1 MRASALAAKK
11 GGTSWGQI
19 ALGTFGTFWIIAMI
33 APVLLIIAV
42 SFNPQHIV
50 FPPEG
55 FTMDW
60 YLKALTAD
68 NFVRAFFLSVQ
79 VGLVAAAVSSVV
91 ALMAAIALVRYRF
104 RAKALLTQIL
114 MSPLLI
120 PTVVI
125 GLAIYQFAIF
135 MGIGRSFWALVIGH
149 IIITLPFPLRTI
161 MATLHGVDT
170 SLEEAAI
177 MLGEHPVR
185 AFFKITFPLVKMGI
199 AGGALL
205 SFIVSW
211 NNYPLSIFLSTSEFA
226 PLPVEIFFYLQW
238 QFEPLI
244 AAVSTITIIFSII
257 LIFTVE
263 RVVGLSAFAR

>member
-1 MRASALAAKK
+1 MAAFRKPRDPGRLALSAFGAFWVLVMVAPILVIVAA
-11 GGTSWGQI
+11 
-19 ALGTFGTFWIIAMI
+19 
-33 APVLLIIAV
+33 
-42 SFNPQHIV
+42 SFNPRHIV

-55 FTMDW
+55 FTLAW
-60 YLKALTAD
+60 YGKALGSE
-68 NFVRAFFLSVQ
+68 NFVRAFLLSVKIG
-79 VGLVAAAVSSVV
+79 VVAAAASAAV
-91 ALMAAIALVRYRF
+91 ALCAAVAIVRYPF
-104 RAKALLTQIL
+104 RGKEAIVQAL

-125 GLAIYQFAIF
+125 GLAIYQAAI
-135 MGIGRSFWALVIGH
+135 MVGIGRSFLALVIGH
-149 IIITLPFPLRTI
+149 VIIAFPFPLRTI
-161 MATLHGVDT
+161 MANLQGTDP

-185 AFFKITFPLVKMGI
+185 AFFKVTFPQVRMGV

-211 NNYPLSIFLSTSEFA
+211 NNYPLSIFLSTPEFA

-244 AAVSTITIIFSII
+244 AAVSSITIVFSIL
-257 LIFTVE
+257 LIFAVE
-263 RVVGLSAFAR
+263 RMIGLSAFTR

>member
-1 MRASALAAKK
+1 MYADSGFRSPARIALA
-11 GGTSWGQI
+11 I
-19 ALGTFGTFWIIAMI
+19 FGLFWIAVMI
-33 APVLLIIAV
+33 APIVVIVAS
-42 SFNPQHIV
+42 SFNPRHIV

-55 FTMDW
+55 FTLDW
-60 YLKALTAD
+60 YKRAFAAD
-68 NFVRAFFLSVQ
+68 NFVRAFFLSIQ
-79 VGLVAAAVSSVV
+79 IGIVAAAVSAGV
-91 ALMAAIALVRYRF
+91 ALCAAMAIVRYPF
-104 RAKALLTQIL
+104 RGKGVVTQFL

-125 GLAIYQFAIF
+125 GLAIYQAAITV
-135 MGIGRSFWALVIGH
+135 GIGRSFLALTIGH

-161 MATLHGVDT
+161 MANLQNTDP

-185 AFFKITFPLVKMGI
+185 AFFKITFPQVRMGV

-211 NNYPLSIFLSTSEFA
+211 NNYPLSIFLSTPEFA

-244 AAVSTITIIFSII
+244 AAVSTITILFSIL
-257 LIFTVE
+257 LIFAVE
-263 RVVGLSAFAR
+263 RMVGLSAFTK

>member
-1 MRASALAAKK
+1 MIAIVRSIDWGRVALAA
-11 GGTSWGQI
+11 
-19 ALGTFGTFWIIAMI
+19 FGSFWIAAMV

-50 FPPEG
+50 MPPDG
-55 FTMDW
+55 FTLDW
-60 YLKALTAD
+60 YGKALTAG
-68 NFVRAFFLSVQ
+68 NFVKAFVLSVQ
-79 VGLVAAAVSSVV
+79 VGVVAAAVSSAL
-91 ALMAAIALVRYRF
+91 ALMAAIAIVRYSF
-104 RAKALLTQIL
+104 PAKAIVTQIL

-125 GLAIYQFAIF
+125 GLAIYQFAILI
-135 MGIGRSFWALVIGH
+135 GVGRSFWALVAGH

-161 MATLHGVDT
+161 MATLQGVDT

-185 AFFKITFPLVKMGI
+185 AFFKITFPLVKMGV

-211 NNYPLSIFLSTSEFA
+211 NNYPLSIFLSTSDFA

-244 AAVSTITIIFSII
+244 AAVSTVTIVFSII
-257 LIFTVE
+257 LIFAVE
-263 RVVGLSAFAR
+263 RIVGLSAFTR

>member
-1 MRASALAAKK
+1 
-11 GGTSWGQI
+11 
-19 ALGTFGTFWIIAMI
+19 
-33 APVLLIIAV
+33 
-42 SFNPQHIV
+42 
-50 FPPEG
+50 
-55 FTMDW
+55 
-60 YLKALTAD
+60 
-68 NFVRAFFLSVQ
+68 VRAFLLSIQIGV
-79 VGLVAAAVSSVV
+79 VSAAVSAGV
-91 ALMAAIALVRYRF
+91 ALCAAMAIVRHPF
-104 RAKALLTQIL
+104 RGKGVVTQLL

-125 GLAIYQFAIF
+125 GLAIYQAAI
-135 MGIGRSFWALVIGH
+135 MIGIGRSFLALTIGH

-161 MATLHGVDT
+161 MANLQNTDP

-185 AFFKITFPLVKMGI
+185 AFFKITFPQVRMGV

-211 NNYPLSIFLSTSEFA
+211 NNYPLSIFLSTPEFA

-244 AAVSTITIIFSII
+244 AAVSTITILFSIL
-257 LIFTVE
+257 LIFAVE
-263 RVVGLSAFAR
+263 RMIGLSAFTK

>member
-1 MRASALAAKK
+1 MHDDI
-11 GGTSWGQI
+11 QI
-19 ALGTFGTFWIIAMI
+19 GI
-33 APVLLIIAV
+33 
-42 SFNPQHIV
+42 
-50 FPPEG
+50 
-55 FTMDW
+55 
-60 YLKALTAD
+60 
-68 NFVRAFFLSVQ
+68 
-79 VGLVAAAVSSVV
+79 VAAAVSAGV
-91 ALMAAIALVRYRF
+91 ALCAAMAIVRYPF
-104 RAKALLTQIL
+104 RGKGVVTQFL

-125 GLAIYQFAIF
+125 GLAIYQAAITV
-135 MGIGRSFWALVIGH
+135 GIGRSFLALTIGH

-161 MATLHGVDT
+161 MANLQNTDP

-185 AFFKITFPLVKMGI
+185 AFFKITFPQVRMGV

-211 NNYPLSIFLSTSEFA
+211 NNYPLSIFLSTPEFA

-244 AAVSTITIIFSII
+244 AAVSTITILFSIL
-257 LIFTVE
+257 LIFAVE
-263 RVVGLSAFAR
+263 RMVGLSAFTR

>member
-1 MRASALAAKK
+1 
-11 GGTSWGQI
+11 
-19 ALGTFGTFWIIAMI
+19 
-33 APVLLIIAV
+33 
-42 SFNPQHIV
+42 
-50 FPPEG
+50 
-55 FTMDW
+55 
-60 YLKALTAD
+60 
-68 NFVRAFFLSVQ
+68 
-79 VGLVAAAVSSVV
+79 VV
-91 ALMAAIALVRYRF
+91 
-104 RAKALLTQIL
+104 TQLL

-125 GLAIYQFAIF
+125 GLAIYQAAI
-135 MGIGRSFWALVIGH
+135 MIGIGRSFLALTIGH

-161 MATLHGVDT
+161 MANLQNTDP

-185 AFFKITFPLVKMGI
+185 AFFKITFPQVRMGV

-211 NNYPLSIFLSTSEFA
+211 NNYPLSIFLSTPEFA

-244 AAVSTITIIFSII
+244 AAVSTITILFSIL
-257 LIFTVE
+257 LIFAVE
-263 RVVGLSAFAR
+263 RMIGLSAFTK

>member
-1 MRASALAAKK
+1 MAIERRSGDVGAGRL
-11 GGTSWGQI
+11 
-19 ALGTFGTFWIIAMI
+19 ALGAFGTFWLLVLI
-33 APVLLIIAV
+33 APVLVILAV
-42 SFNPQHIV
+42 SFNPRHLV

-55 FTMDW
+55 FSLQW
-60 YLKALTAD
+60 YGKALSAE
-68 NFVRAFFLSVQ
+68 NFVRAFLLSIQIGVVASLASAA
-79 VGLVAAAVSSVV
+79 VGLAAAV
-91 ALMAAIALVRYRF
+91 ALIRYPF
-104 RAKALLTQIL
+104 RGRGFVMQLL

-125 GLAIYQFAIF
+125 GLAIYQAAAVA
-135 MGIGRSFWALVIGH
+135 GLGRSFLALTIGH

-161 MATLHGVDT
+161 MATLQGADA
-170 SLEEAAI
+170 SLEEAAV

-185 AFFKITFPLVKMGI
+185 AFFKITFPLVRMGV

-211 NNYPLSIFLSTSEFA
+211 NNYPLSIFLSTPDFA

-244 AAVSTITIIFSII
+244 AAVSALTILFSIL
-257 LIFTVE
+257 LIFAVE
-263 RVVGLSAFAR
+263 RMVGLSAFTK